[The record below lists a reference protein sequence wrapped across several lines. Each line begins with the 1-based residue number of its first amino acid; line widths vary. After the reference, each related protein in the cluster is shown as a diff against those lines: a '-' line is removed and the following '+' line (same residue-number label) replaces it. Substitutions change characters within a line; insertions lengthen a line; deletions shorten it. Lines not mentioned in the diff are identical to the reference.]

1 MAGLNERAIARVS
14 DLLPAGA
21 SEEAFRQAVGGWIL
35 VGQTMPSDEDAWS
48 FRTESVQMLRSATGE
63 VDAMID
69 PNWRV
74 FVVKKVKTGAF
85 GDTILVGRAT
95 SNDVVIA
102 DRSISKLHARL
113 RYDGGVL
120 VVQDAGSSNGTAVN
134 GDAALAGVDVVV
146 GDSDLVRFGNVSF
159 QAFSP
164 VRLHGLLRRMR

>member
-1 MAGLNERAIARVS
+1 MAM
-14 DLLPAGA
+14 
-21 SEEAFRQAVGGWIL
+21 GGWIL
-35 VGQTMPSDEDAWS
+35 VSQCAPSDEDLWS
-48 FRTESVQMLRSATGE
+48 FRTESVQMLRSSTGE

-69 PNWRV
+69 PSWQV
-74 FVVKKVKTGAF
+74 FVVRKTKAGAF

-113 RYDGGVL
+113 RYEAGAL

-134 GDAALAGVDVVV
+134 GDAAPTGVDVVI

-164 VRLHGLLRRMR
+164 TRLHGLLRRMR